1 MIARFLLLPSAA
13 IALFTT
19 FAGETAFGLSY
30 TISGGSVSAAN
41 SGDGLLLQTSLNFP
55 AITPFTFSLNDGQS
69 YSFNFFDI
77 WTMESTV
84 NPDDE
89 IKRAISATLSFSD
102 PVTSATIGGIT
113 VGGSFLKGLTQWGEV
128 KWNNL
133 DPLNVGG
140 RTFRISL
147 TDEVFNAGL
156 FGLNDGPH
164 YGATVRATVEQIG
177 TSAVPDGGSTAM
189 LLGLSLL
196 GIGLVSRKRIAR
208 T

>member
-13 IALFTT
+13 VALFIT
-19 FAGETAFGLSY
+19 FAGETALGLSY
-30 TISGGSVSAAN
+30 TISGGSVSAN
-41 SGDGLLLQTSLNFP
+41 SGDGLMIQTSLNLP
-55 AITPFTFSLNDGQS
+55 ATPFTFSLNDGES
-69 YSFNFFDI
+69 KSFKFFDI

-84 NPDDE
+84 HPDDE
-89 IKRAISATLSFSD
+89 IARDISATLSFSD
-102 PVTSATIGGIT
+102 PVTNATINGIT

-140 RTFRISL
+140 RIFRISL

-177 TSAVPDGGSTAM
+177 THSAVPDGGSTAM